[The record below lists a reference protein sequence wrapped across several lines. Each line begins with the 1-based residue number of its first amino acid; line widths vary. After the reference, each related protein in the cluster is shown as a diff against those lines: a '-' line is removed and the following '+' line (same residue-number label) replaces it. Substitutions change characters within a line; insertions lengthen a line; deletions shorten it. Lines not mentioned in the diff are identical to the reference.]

1 MVIKTKAIVLAAI
14 KYQEKS
20 LIVKCFT
27 QSDGL
32 KSYFVRNAFTASKTG
47 QKRAYFQP
55 LSLLEIEATHKINSN
70 LHYFKEIKILHPF
83 HAIYTHISKSSM
95 VLFIAEML
103 CNAIKEEEKN
113 DALFHFLETA
123 LLWLD
128 AHDEIAN
135 FHLILL
141 LEMTK
146 YLGFYPENKDFAF
159 SFFDLKEGVFTNL
172 QSKTTILESE
182 TILFKKLLS
191 LKFDNSAQIFN
202 NSERQILLKILVFYY
217 STHLDNFKKPK
228 SIAVL
233 REIFE

>member
-1 MVIKTKAIVLAAI
+1 MVIKTKAIVLSAI
-14 KYQEKS
+14 KYQEKA

-27 QSDGL
+27 FSDGV

-47 QKRAYFQP
+47 QKRAYFQA
-55 LSLLEIEATHKINSN
+55 LSLLEIEATHKNNNS
-70 LHYFKEIKILHPF
+70 LHYFKEIKTLHPF
-83 HAIYTHISKSSM
+83 HSIYTNISKSTIA
-95 VLFIAEML
+95 LFVSEML

-113 DALFHFLETA
+113 EALFHFLETA

-146 YLGFYPENKDFAF
+146 FLGFYPEDAALVF

-172 QSKTTILESE
+172 QSGTAITESE
-182 TILFKKLLS
+182 TILFKKLLP
-191 LKFDNSAQIFN
+191 LKLGDTSKTFSAN
-202 NSERQILLKILVFYY
+202 DRQILLKTLVDYY
-217 STHLDNFKKPK
+217 AVHLDNFRKPK
-228 SIAVL
+228 SIDVL
-233 REIFE
+233 RDVFS